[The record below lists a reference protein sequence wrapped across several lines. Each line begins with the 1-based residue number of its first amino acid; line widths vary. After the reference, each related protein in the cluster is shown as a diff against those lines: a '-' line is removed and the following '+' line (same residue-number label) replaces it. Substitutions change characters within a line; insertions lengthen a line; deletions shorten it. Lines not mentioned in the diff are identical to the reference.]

1 MNSIAPRRA
10 LLAASVLGTAAAL
23 VLAGCGSS
31 SDSAATTATSATT
44 PTATTATTGTATA
57 PIRKADLTYVL
68 PLVVRNTL
76 PVDIQVT
83 PQDPR
88 GPWES
93 KPDAQRTTVADGE
106 STTLRLRPRTYWSE
120 DDSDWGT
127 LTPGP
132 LLTLAVN
139 QRGQQEAASMP
150 LAERYVKRTINIVD
164 WGTSTFAIARSWVFG
179 TQSSTACGP
188 ATPGGGVALTYAN
201 PSTGEAST
209 ATISIDCP
217 SNAKD
222 GDPPTV
228 LTIAP

>member
-31 SDSAATTATSATT
+31 SDSAATTATT
-44 PTATTATTGTATA
+44 PTATSATTGTATA
-57 PIRKADLTYVL
+57 PIRKADLTYEL
-68 PLVVRNTL
+68 PLVVRNNL
-76 PVDIQVT
+76 PVDVQVT

-88 GPWES
+88 GPWEA
-93 KPDAQRTTVADGE
+93 KPAEQRTTVADGE
-106 STTLRLRPRTYWSE
+106 STTLRLRPRTYWDR

-132 LLTLAVN
+132 LLTLVVN
-139 QRGQQEAASMP
+139 QRGQQETASLP
-150 LAERYVKRTINIVD
+150 LAERYVKRTYNVVD
-164 WGTSTFAIARSWVFG
+164 WGPRTFALALNWVFG
-179 TQSSTACGP
+179 TESVTACGP
-188 ATPGGGVALTYAN
+188 ATPAGGVALTYAN

-217 SNAKD
+217 SSTREGN
-222 GDPPTV
+222 PPTV
-228 LTIAP
+228 LTLAP

>member
-10 LLAASVLGTAAAL
+10 LVAASVLGTAAAL
-23 VLAGCGSS
+23 MLAGCGSS
-31 SDSAATTATSATT
+31 DGATSAATTATT
-44 PTATTATTGTATA
+44 PTATSATTA
-57 PIRKADLTYVL
+57 PIRKADLTYAL

-76 PVDIQVT
+76 PVDVEVT

-88 GPWES
+88 GPWEV
-93 KPDAQRTTVADGE
+93 KPDAQRTTIADGE
-106 STTLRLRPRTYWSE
+106 STTLRLRPRTYWSQ

-139 QRGQQEAASMP
+139 QRGQQETASLS
-150 LAERYVKRTINIVD
+150 LAERYVKRTILVD
-164 WGTSTFAIARSWVFG
+164 EWASTFAVARSWVFG

-217 SNAKD
+217 ANPRD

-228 LTIAP
+228 LTLAP

>member
-10 LLAASVLGTAAAL
+10 LLAASMIGTAAAL

-44 PTATTATTGTATA
+44 PTATTATTGTA
-57 PIRKADLTYVL
+57 PIRKADLTYAL

-76 PVDIQVT
+76 PVDVQVT

-88 GPWES
+88 GPWEV
-93 KPDAQRTTVADGE
+93 KPDAQRTTIADGE
-106 STTLRLRPRTYWSE
+106 STTLRLRPRTYWSQ

-139 QRGQQEAASMP
+139 QRGQQETASLP
-150 LAERYVKRTINIVD
+150 LAERYVKRTILID
-164 WGTSTFAIARSWVFG
+164 EWASTFAVARSWVFG
-179 TQSSTACGP
+179 TQSATACGP

-217 SNAKD
+217 SNPKD

>member
-1 MNSIAPRRA
+1 MFSITPRRP
-10 LLAASVLGTAAAL
+10 LLVASVLGVAVTTL
-23 VLAGCGSS
+23 VLSGCGSS
-31 SDSAATTATSATT
+31 SESAT
-44 PTATTATTGTATA
+44 TATTATTPTASTAGTATA
-57 PIRKADLTYVL
+57 PIRKADLTYAL

-76 PVDIQVT
+76 PVDVQVT

-88 GPWES
+88 GPWEV
-93 KPDAQRTTVADGE
+93 KPDAQRTTIADGE
-106 STTLRLRPRTYWSE
+106 STTLRLRPRTYWSQ

-132 LLTLAVN
+132 LLTLAIN
-139 QRGQQEAASMP
+139 QRGQQDTASLP
-150 LAERYVKRTINIVD
+150 LAERYVKRTILVD
-164 WGTSTFAIARSWVFG
+164 EWASTFAVARSWVFG
-179 TQSSTACGP
+179 TQSAAACGP

-217 SNAKD
+217 ANPRD

-228 LTIAP
+228 LTLAP

>member
-1 MNSIAPRRA
+1 MFPPNPRRP
-10 LLAASVLGTAAAL
+10 LLAASALAIALTAV

-31 SDSAATTATSATT
+31 SEPTATAATTATAGG
-44 PTATTATTGTATA
+44 ATTGTA
-57 PIRKADLTYVL
+57 PIRKADLTYAL

-76 PVDIQVT
+76 PVDVQVT

-88 GPWES
+88 GPWEV
-93 KPDAQRTTVADGE
+93 KPDAQRTTIADGE
-106 STTLRLRPRTYWSE
+106 STTLRLRPRTYWSQ

-139 QRGQQEAASMP
+139 QRGQQETASLS
-150 LAERYVKRTINIVD
+150 LAERYVKRTILID
-164 WGTSTFAIARSWVFG
+164 EWASTFAVARSWVFG
-179 TQSSTACGP
+179 MQSATACGP

-217 SNAKD
+217 ANPRD

-228 LTIAP
+228 LTLAP